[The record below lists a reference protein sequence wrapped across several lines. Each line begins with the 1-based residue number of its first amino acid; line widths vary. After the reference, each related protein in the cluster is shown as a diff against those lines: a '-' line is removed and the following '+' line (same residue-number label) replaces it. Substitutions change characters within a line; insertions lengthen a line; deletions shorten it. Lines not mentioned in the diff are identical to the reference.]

1 MNRPALE
8 VADIVRQAGPAYI
21 ERHRPQLAWPHLKVL
36 QAIQNCRTA
45 ALGGHLDS
53 CSECG
58 HQTISYNSCRNRH
71 CPKCQ
76 TSAREQWLAARSAEL
91 LPVPYYHVVFTL
103 PGALS
108 ALVLQNKRLL
118 YDLLFRASAE
128 TLLEVAADPKH
139 LGAQIGFLSVLH
151 SWGQRLD
158 HHPHLHCVVPGGG
171 VSLEEGIWKNPPRRG
186 FFLPV
191 RVLSRVFRG
200 KFVAGLKRL
209 FRRRQLQFHG
219 ALRHWSATKLFR
231 RFLRSLFQP
240 DWVVYAKKPFGGP
253 EHVLQYLARY
263 THRVAISNHRLLSF
277 AEGQVTFRW
286 KDYAHGSRQRKMT
299 LTTDEFLRRF
309 LLHVLPRG
317 FMRLRHFGFL
327 ANRQRGEHLARCR
340 QLLAS
345 PNLSNSSAPTLA
357 RPVSVRRVCPLCAG
371 AMEIRERLTAQKIAV
386 RYAGRQSFLD
396 TS

>member
-8 VADIVRQAGPAYI
+8 VADIMRQVGPDYI
-21 ERHRPQLAWPHLKVL
+21 ERHRSQLAWPHLKTL

-53 CSECG
+53 CAQCG
-58 HQTISYNSCRNRH
+58 YQAISYNSCRNRH

-76 TSAREQWLAARSAEL
+76 TQAREAWLAARSAEL

-103 PGALS
+103 PRALS

-118 YDLLFRASAE
+118 YNLLFRSSAE

-151 SWGQRLD
+151 TWGQRLD

-171 VSLEEGIWKNPPRRG
+171 LAADGSCWIKPPRHG
-186 FFLPV
+186 FLLPV

-209 FRRRQLQFHG
+209 FRQRQLQFHG
-219 ALRHWSATKLFR
+219 ALRSWSEAKLFR
-231 RFLRSLFQP
+231 RFLRSLFP
-240 DWVVYAKKPFGGP
+240 SDWVVYAKRPFGGP

-277 AEGQVTFRW
+277 AKGQVTFRW
-286 KDYAHGSRQRKMT
+286 KDYAHGSKQRKMT

-309 LLHVLPRG
+309 LLHVLPHG
-317 FMRLRHFGFL
+317 FVRIRHFGFL
-327 ANRQRGEHLARCR
+327 ANRQRGEHIAQCR
-340 QLLAS
+340 QLLTS
-345 PNLSNSSAPTLA
+345 QNLSNASAPA
-357 RPVSVRRVCPLCAG
+357 EVRPVSVRRVCPLCTG
-371 AMEIRERLTAQKIAV
+371 AMEILERLTAQQVTV

>member
-1 MNRPALE
+1 MNRPMLE
-8 VADIVRQAGPAYI
+8 LADIVRQAGPDYI
-21 ERHRPQLAWPHLKVL
+21 ERHRSELAWPHLKVL

-53 CSECG
+53 CSQCG
-58 HQTISYNSCRNRH
+58 YQAISYNSCRHRH

-76 TSAREQWLAARSAEL
+76 TAAREQWLAARSAEL

-103 PGALS
+103 PRALS

-118 YDLLFRASAE
+118 YPLLFRASAE
-128 TLLEVAADPKH
+128 TLLAVAADPKH

-158 HHPHLHCVVPGGG
+158 HHPHVHCVVPGGG
-171 VSLEEGIWKNPPRRG
+171 VSPDGLAWKNPPRRG

-200 KFVAGLKRL
+200 KFIAGLKRL

-219 ALRHWSATKLFR
+219 ALRSLAEAKPFR
-231 RFLRSLFQP
+231 RFLRSLFQS

-277 AEGQVTFRW
+277 ADGQVTFRW
-286 KDYAHGSRQRKMT
+286 KDYAHGSKQRKMT

-317 FMRLRHFGFL
+317 LMRIRHFGFL
-327 ANRQRGEHLARCR
+327 ANRHRGEHIARCR
-340 QLLAS
+340 LLLL
-345 PNLSNSSAPTLA
+345 NQNSLHTPV
-357 RPVSVRRVCPLCAG
+357 PVSAQPVVVRRLCPLCG
-371 AMEIRERLTAQKIAV
+371 GVMEIRERLTAQQITF
-386 RYAGRQSFLD
+386 RSWSGQSFVD

>member
-1 MNRPALE
+1 MNRPTLE
-8 VADIVRQAGPAYI
+8 VADIVRQAKPGYI
-21 ERHRPQLAWPHLKVL
+21 ERHRSQLAWPHLKAL

-45 ALGGHLDS
+45 ALGGHLDA

-58 HQTISYNSCRNRH
+58 HQAISYNSCRNRH

-76 TSAREQWLAARSAEL
+76 TAAREQWLAARSAEL

-103 PGALS
+103 PQALS
-108 ALVLQNKRLL
+108 ALVLQNKRVL
-118 YDLLFRASAE
+118 YNLLFRASAE
-128 TLLEVAADPKH
+128 TLLKVAANPKH

-158 HHPHLHCVVPGGG
+158 HHPHIHCVVPGGG
-171 VSLEEGIWKNPPRRG
+171 VSREGLEWKNPPRRG

-219 ALRHWSATKLFR
+219 TLRSLAEAKLFR
-231 RFLRSLFQP
+231 RFLRSLFQS
-240 DWVVYAKKPFGGP
+240 DWVVYAQKPFGGP

-263 THRVAISNHRLLSF
+263 THRVAISNHRLLSL
-277 AEGQVTFRW
+277 ADGQVAFRW
-286 KDYAHGSRQRKMT
+286 KDYAHGSQQRKMT
-299 LTTDEFLRRF
+299 LSTDEFLRRF

-317 FMRLRHFGFL
+317 FVRIRHFGFL
-327 ANRQRGEHLARCR
+327 AHRQRGQHLTQCR

-345 PNLSNSSAPTLA
+345 QTLLPSSAPSKV
-357 RPVSVRRVCPLCAG
+357 RPVSAGRFCPVCAG
-371 AMEIRERLTAQKIAV
+371 AMEIRERLTAQQMV
-386 RYAGRQSFLD
+386 FRYASQQSFLD